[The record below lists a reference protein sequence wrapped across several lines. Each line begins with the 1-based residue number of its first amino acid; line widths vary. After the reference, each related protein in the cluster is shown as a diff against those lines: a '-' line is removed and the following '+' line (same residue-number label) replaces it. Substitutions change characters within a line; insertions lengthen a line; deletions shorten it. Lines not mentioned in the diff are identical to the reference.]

1 MLPGFE
7 PAAFRPFAKEVTARS
22 LPPKMFPGENRR
34 SSPGALPARRFRVEP
49 ALVCCSRHCRC
60 GAGIMVA
67 TKYLRLHC
75 PENWSARRD
84 SHPHGRGPRVSETRV
99 YAVSP
104 LAESWSRRL
113 GSHQRRSVT
122 GAFTARC
129 RWLLG
134 YSSRKMVRT
143 EGLAP
148 TGGFRPPASRA
159 GAFAD
164 FATSAENVGQVAR
177 SRTEVLAVTTR
188 CSVWLSY
195 ASEEKET
202 TARRETMGSVSAFAS
217 SVATDGG
224 KWSER

>member
-1 MLPGFE
+1 MDRRRTPRTVLPGFE
-7 PAAFRPFAKEVTARS
+7 PAAFRPFAKEVTACS

-34 SSPGALPARRFRVEP
+34 SSPGALPARRFHVEP
-49 ALVCCSRHCRC
+49 ALVYCSPRLRTRHGDRF
-60 GAGIMVA
+60 GA
-67 TKYLRLHC
+67 KYLRLHC

-129 RWLLG
+129 RWMLG
-134 YSSRKMVRT
+134 YSLRKMVRM
-143 EGLAP
+143 EGVAP
-148 TGGFRPPASRA
+148 TAGLGPPASRA

-164 FATSAENVGQVAR
+164 FATSAKEKLVRWSGVAPESSR
-177 SRTEVLAVTTR
+177 SQRDALA
-188 CSVWLSY
+188 
-195 ASEEKET
+195 
-202 TARRETMGSVSAFAS
+202 
-217 SVATDGG
+217 D
-224 KWSER
+224 